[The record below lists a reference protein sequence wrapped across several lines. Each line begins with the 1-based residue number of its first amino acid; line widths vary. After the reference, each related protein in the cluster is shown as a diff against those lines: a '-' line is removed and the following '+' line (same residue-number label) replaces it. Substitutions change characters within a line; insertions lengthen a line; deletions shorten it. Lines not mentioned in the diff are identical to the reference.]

1 MRAHEEKS
9 FVFSNHVEKFH
20 SCIQIFK
27 PFGFGLNELR
37 MQLLKTKIKTAENNP
52 NTQGC

>member
-1 MRAHEEKS
+1 MKKNS
-9 FVFSNHVEKFH
+9 FVFLNHVEKIH

-37 MQLLKTKIKTAENNP
+37 MQLLKQK
-52 NTQGC
+52 